1 MIPAPVAVA
10 DGRNRNPFSTAEEI
24 INETVNSLEGQP
36 TEMPE
41 KVQED
46 YASKTID
53 NKSFTQSKTDIKT
66 SDNISKKSIDNK
78 TTISM
83 PKKAALG
90 STQGTTEVTL
100 GENGAETFYAAFELC
115 RDNGGIIHITRDC
128 DTSDGNTSESQD
140 TIVIESDIT
149 LDIQEGATVSGI
161 FEVLSEK
168 LTITGND
175 TFAATCIV
183 YGGTLNIESGKI
195 TGKLQK
201 SGSGEIVAPNY
212 VLTENNGYLYANEAV
227 CRIGEKSFAKLET
240 AIGEADGKTITVIAN
255 IINEPININK
265 HTTFSLIVCEDFCV
279 RGNAFKNSGAS
290 ITIKNGKFDTPITN
304 ESGTLFIENGIFLQA
319 ITNKSGTISITGG
332 TFSED
337 VSAYCAEG
345 YECLQISG
353 TGMFQVAPII
363 EAQIVEANG
372 TVQEKGLLST
382 MLNKAS
388 AGQTVQ
394 LLRNCDYSNTE
405 IYITKSI
412 AFDLNGFNLISKCYT
427 VTNANTIDTA
437 TLTDERSPGLLLSA
451 DGYSFKEENTY
462 LPMFDIL
469 EGANGYRFFA
479 YTIARYEPKEQKE
492 VVQKSG
498 ISGEIQTLKYKYAI
512 RFVNPIGYKILAQGD
527 SRVNLCIGVTWDGSE
542 KRFDLTTASVDALK
556 KYGQSCWDAAQNQQ
570 TKYYSMFVRFWNYQ
584 NTLVGKETSYCL
596 YVNAMN
602 GTLPITKTDICSF
615 EVKGEQQ

>member
-1 MIPAPVAVA
+1 MIPAPVAA
-10 DGRNRNPFSTAEEI
+10 AEGRGRNPFNTAEEI
-24 INETVNSLEGQP
+24 VNETVNNLEVQP
-36 TEMPE
+36 TETPE
-41 KVQED
+41 KTQED
-46 YASKTID
+46 YAGKTID

-78 TTISM
+78 TVSLSM
-83 PKKAALG
+83 PKNDAIFGL
-90 STQGTTEVTL
+90 L
-100 GENGAETFYAAFELC
+100 GAENTVSNDEDLLNAFTILNSQP
-115 RDNGGIIHITRDC
+115 NGGTIVVTGNC
-128 DTSDGNTSESQD
+128 NTSHEDEVGEYVQEIYASPK
-140 TIVIESDIT
+140 IT
-149 LDIQEGATVSGI
+149 LQINAEVEVSGK
-161 FEVLSEK
+161 FVVPTKSFF
-168 LTITGND
+168 TITG
-175 TFAATCIV
+175 
-183 YGGTLNIESGKI
+183 
-195 TGKLQK
+195 
-201 SGSGEIVAPNY
+201 
-212 VLTENNGYLYANEAV
+212 
-227 CRIGEKSFAKLET
+227 
-240 AIGEADGKTITVIAN
+240 
-255 IINEPININK
+255 
-265 HTTFSLIVCEDFCV
+265 
-279 RGNAFKNSGAS
+279 
-290 ITIKNGKFDTPITN
+290 
-304 ESGTLFIENGIFLQA
+304 SGTLSADVEVHSDATLIIKSGIINGKIQ
-319 ITNKSGTISITGG
+319 NDGGGTISITGG
-332 TFSED
+332 TFSQD
-337 VSAYCAEG
+337 VSKFCAEG
-345 YECLQISG
+345 YVLQMTEAG
-353 TGMFQVAPII
+353 KYQVVPI
-363 EAQIVEANG
+363 EAQILGADG
-372 TVQEKGLLST
+372 TVIKKGLLST

-437 TLTDERSPGLLLSA
+437 TLTAERSPGLLLSA

-492 VVQKSG
+492 VVQKSA

-556 KYGQSCWDAAQNQQ
+556 KYGQSCWNAAQNQQ

-602 GTLPITKTDICSF
+602 GTLPITKTDLCSF